1 MGAEI
6 GYKSVLEVFLEAGY
20 PEKARNAEVSPDPES
35 GGLRSS
41 GGSNT
46 SVLQGHLSVTF
57 RTPMD
62 PRCLLRVDDA
72 VHLASTCIRPYVRP
86 PAPGDRLSWE
96 ARGPGY

>member
-1 MGAEI
+1 MGTVSPGSLPGGGVSREGAECRSQSRPI
-6 GYKSVLEVFLEAGY
+6 EWR
-20 PEKARNAEVSPDPES
+20 PEE
-35 GGLRSS
+35 
-41 GGSNT
+41 
-46 SVLQGHLSVTF
+46 LSVTF